1 MKRFFVFIL
10 FFIFY
15 NNLYALCEY
24 SVKENQPYFEL
35 KGNWDFFKGSGTIAA
50 DPNLDISS
58 WKSINVP
65 FKWFQVKEL
74 NNYKGEIWIR
84 CNIVF
89 NFVPQELYL
98 DLGFIKEIDEVY
110 WNGIRVGGTGNFE
123 NRIPDFSEKR
133 IYSIPPVLLKEN
145 NVLAIR
151 IYGSFWNAGIGDI
164 PKLSFDSSFLRDK
177 NKFEMFAIAFSLT
190 YIFSSTFFIFF
201 GIFTQEKKSN
211 LYFALF
217 SIFLA
222 LYQMIL
228 WGLRYKFFN
237 NYIVSYIAE
246 LLLLI
251 PLPFLFIS
259 FIKEW
264 LNLEKIPLYNFIKL
278 FTILL
283 MISALLGY
291 FISVVYRTIYLHII
305 TYINLMNI
313 TISLIVIIKTFLTY
327 RKEKYKELKYLF
339 YGLLFLVPFLLN
351 DMLVALDILR
361 TPRMFV
367 FSYPVFLL
375 VMAIS
380 LSERTLQLK
389 TQAIRQVDDL
399 RLIEKQKLQVIYN
412 ISNEFQ
418 SVFDELKQ
426 NILLRKNYESA
437 LIRLNYLIE
446 SAQILHLLESKKYFL
461 QPVKINLTEETLKV
475 IDDVLK
481 ATKQKKNRLDINLP
495 KTLTSVWMDIQLY
508 RMILYHLLENA
519 LLYTVDE
526 VELTISIEDQS
537 LKIRV
542 YDKGPGIPV
551 ELQDKIFDKYVRGNH
566 SKIPGSGIG
575 LTIVKECVML
585 LSGTIHFESK
595 QDFYTLFE
603 INIRELK
610 EIT

>member
-1 MKRFFVFIL
+1 
-10 FFIFY
+10 
-15 NNLYALCEY
+15 
-24 SVKENQPYFEL
+24 
-35 KGNWDFFKGSGTIAA
+35 
-50 DPNLDISS
+50 
-58 WKSINVP
+58 
-65 FKWFQVKEL
+65 
-74 NNYKGEIWIR
+74 
-84 CNIVF
+84 
-89 NFVPQELYL
+89 
-98 DLGFIKEIDEVY
+98 
-110 WNGIRVGGTGNFE
+110 
-123 NRIPDFSEKR
+123 
-133 IYSIPPVLLKEN
+133 
-145 NVLAIR
+145 
-151 IYGSFWNAGIGDI
+151 
-164 PKLSFDSSFLRDK
+164 
-177 NKFEMFAIAFSLT
+177 
-190 YIFSSTFFIFF
+190 
-201 GIFTQEKKSN
+201 
-211 LYFALF
+211 
-217 SIFLA
+217 
-222 LYQMIL
+222 
-228 WGLRYKFFN
+228 
-237 NYIVSYIAE
+237 
-246 LLLLI
+246 
-251 PLPFLFIS
+251 
-259 FIKEW
+259 
-264 LNLEKIPLYNFIKL
+264 
-278 FTILL
+278 
-283 MISALLGY
+283 
-291 FISVVYRTIYLHII
+291 
-305 TYINLMNI
+305 
-313 TISLIVIIKTFLTY
+313 
-327 RKEKYKELKYLF
+327 
-339 YGLLFLVPFLLN
+339 
-351 DMLVALDILR
+351 MLVALDILR

-446 SAQILHLLESKKYFL
+446 SAQILNLLESKKYFL

-526 VELTISIEDQS
+526 VELTISLEDQS

-595 QDFYTLFE
+595 QDFYSLFE

>member
-1 MKRFFVFIL
+1 
-10 FFIFY
+10 
-15 NNLYALCEY
+15 
-24 SVKENQPYFEL
+24 
-35 KGNWDFFKGSGTIAA
+35 
-50 DPNLDISS
+50 
-58 WKSINVP
+58 
-65 FKWFQVKEL
+65 
-74 NNYKGEIWIR
+74 
-84 CNIVF
+84 
-89 NFVPQELYL
+89 
-98 DLGFIKEIDEVY
+98 
-110 WNGIRVGGTGNFE
+110 
-123 NRIPDFSEKR
+123 
-133 IYSIPPVLLKEN
+133 
-145 NVLAIR
+145 
-151 IYGSFWNAGIGDI
+151 
-164 PKLSFDSSFLRDK
+164 
-177 NKFEMFAIAFSLT
+177 
-190 YIFSSTFFIFF
+190 
-201 GIFTQEKKSN
+201 
-211 LYFALF
+211 
-217 SIFLA
+217 
-222 LYQMIL
+222 
-228 WGLRYKFFN
+228 
-237 NYIVSYIAE
+237 
-246 LLLLI
+246 
-251 PLPFLFIS
+251 
-259 FIKEW
+259 
-264 LNLEKIPLYNFIKL
+264 
-278 FTILL
+278 
-283 MISALLGY
+283 
-291 FISVVYRTIYLHII
+291 
-305 TYINLMNI
+305 MNI

-418 SVFDELKQ
+418 SVFDDLKQ